1 MLIDL
6 GQFLMV
12 AVSSSSA
19 ITINW
24 TDSFYV
30 VLMAIGVN
38 LLYAFG
44 RRRFTDME
52 KLRRINAE
60 MKAFRTE
67 YSAAIKEGNKQKI
80 ERLKRKQQQMQKM
93 QMEQSMS
100 QMKPTLFFMLPL
112 LGGYYLMS
120 LIVGSSTLAIS
131 PIGIPLLITAIPNR
145 LPFYWW
151 YFICSFAFSGIIS
164 RLLGLTLD

>member
-1 MLIDL
+1 MAI
-6 GQFLMV
+6 
-12 AVSSSSA
+12 AASVSTT
-19 ITINW
+19 TINW
-24 TDSFYV
+24 TDNFYV

-44 RRRFTDME
+44 RRHFTDME
-52 KLRRINAE
+52 KVRRINAE
-60 MKAFRTE
+60 MKAFRSE

-80 ERLKRKQQQMQKM
+80 ERLKRKQQQMTKM
-93 QMEQSMS
+93 QMEQ
-100 QMKPTLFFMLPL
+100 QKAQFKPTLLFMGPL

-120 LIVGSSTLAIS
+120 LIVGRSILAIS
-131 PIGIPLLITAIPNR
+131 PITIPLLITSIPNL

-164 RLLGLTLD
+164 RLFGLTLD